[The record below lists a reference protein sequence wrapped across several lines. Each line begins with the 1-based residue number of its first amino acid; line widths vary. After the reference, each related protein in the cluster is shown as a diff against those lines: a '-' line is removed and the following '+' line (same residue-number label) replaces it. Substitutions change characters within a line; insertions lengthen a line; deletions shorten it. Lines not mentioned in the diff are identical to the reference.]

1 MTSMRVCNSGH
12 IGQSVLTTKFQQ
24 LSKIFG
30 LALAVIGLSASI
42 PSAYAVDYVAAT
54 GGTLTTYQVGATI
67 YNVHTFTGNGTF
79 TVTSTSG
86 GTVNYLVIAGGGGGG
101 SGTGGGGGAGGF
113 LESTATVTG
122 GSTAYTITVGT
133 GGAGGTDN
141 NGGLAGWGSTGNPSS
156 FGSFATADGGGGG
169 APNSTTLSPANGN
182 AGGSGGG
189 GSWGTPGVA
198 STGGAATP
206 SGQGNAGGACLAW
219 GGPYAA
225 GGGGGAGAVG
235 VAGNKQNPGA
245 AGGAGKASSITGS
258 SKTYA
263 GGGGGGA
270 YNTTGGTGGTGG
282 GGNGG
287 NGSGGATA
295 GAANTGSGGGG
306 QGGNKAGAGAGGS
319 GIVIISYASG
329 TSPNPTSTSATLV
342 VLENTATALTASN
355 FGYAD
360 PNSSPLTAVQ
370 ITTLPALGTLKLS
383 GTAVT
388 LNQIVAVADI
398 NSGNLTYQSA
408 LPTYGTGAAYT
419 TIGIKVENANSLWS
433 AAALMTV
440 NVTPAIIVQN
450 PSFETPGASQAGNW
464 ASFANPPWSSAGSL
478 YSQLKVGPGFDGT
491 FNNAADGNWV
501 ALINNDDCPIATPVY
516 QNLNTN
522 VSAGAT
528 LSVTFAYGRALTG
541 TPGQGVAYFDVNGT
555 KYTMDFDASVLSA
568 GQWGSVTMTK
578 TITNSGNLTLGFYG
592 NSAHAINVWVD
603 KISDVS
609 YTPGG
614 SSYTVTFDNNT
625 GSGTMSAQTGS
636 SAAALTANTFTKTG
650 YTFAGWNTAAGGGGT
665 AYADGASY
673 PFTASTTL
681 YAQWTANTYTV
692 TFDGNGGD
700 TPSPT
705 SKSVT
710 YASTYGTL
718 ATVTRT
724 GYTLNGWFTA
734 TSGGTQVTSGTTVA
748 ITGAQTLY
756 AQWTAASA
764 TITLTDTLGAVNTT
778 YGTPSASPT
787 SFHVSGSDLTGDLTV
802 TPPTGYE
809 VSLSSGSG
817 YTNSLSITASGTLSS
832 TPVYVR
838 LAATAGVVGSPYSGN
853 ITVSGGGASSQTIAT
868 ASSTVAKAD
877 ATVVVTPYTVTYDGN
892 AHTAT
897 VTSITGVNGETGAT
911 VGTVTLNTTHTSAG
925 VYATDL
931 WTLTPTANYNNIGT
945 TTSTITVINGNF
957 ETEYGSNTDKTI
969 NWVKFNV
976 WDLDNTLIGS
986 VSTTGAFTSNAD
998 PDGGSKFTRFTY
1010 NDAGAEQNLNTT
1022 VSAGDTLSVTFNLG
1036 VRLNPGGAW
1045 STLDGSRVK
1054 GTAYFKV
1061 GSNTYSM
1068 PYDLT
1073 GQTVGV
1079 WHPFTFTTNITNSG
1093 ALSLGFKNLNVLN
1106 NYYTSLDGVSNVS
1119 RTYGTAQTITNTI
1132 NKADSSVTAPTVG
1145 TYTYTGS
1152 PQGPNSGAVATGSTG
1167 AVTYSYEGTSGTS
1180 YGPNATR
1187 PTNVGSYTVIATVAA
1202 DSNYN
1207 TASSTA
1213 TAFSIGKATPTATL
1227 EVSNTPTTYDGAAH
1241 AATVSITASSTTG
1254 SVANIL
1260 TGGAAT
1266 QTAAG
1271 TYAVTADFVPTDTAN
1286 YNTLTEQSAGNFVID
1301 NESPSSTGAT
1311 LTALEDTQTALA
1323 AGNFGYSDPN
1333 SSAFTAVKITSL
1345 PALGTLKLSG
1355 ASVTNNQIVAVADIN
1370 SGNLT
1375 YQSALNGNGAAYTT
1389 FGIKVQNATAHWSAA
1404 AALTVNVTAVNDA
1417 PVATAQSVNVVI
1429 NTAKAIT
1436 LTGTDVEGSALTY
1449 TVVTQP
1455 THGALTS
1462 TAPSVT
1468 YTPTNGYSGAD
1479 SFTFKVN
1486 DGTIDSATAA
1496 TVSLTV
1502 GAFSRLSTV
1511 SVPSS
1516 SMSTNFAAAVIL
1528 PTSYATS
1535 PDRQYSVIYFL
1546 DGYNT
1551 GGRDGIRIF
1560 YDWYQSSLMSLSD
1573 KYDVIMVAVGCANKW
1588 YLDSP
1593 VDPAVRWQT
1602 FLTNELIPYVDSNYR
1617 SVATRQGR
1625 AITGLSMGGFGAFY
1639 TAFRNTDKFI
1649 AAGSTS
1655 GAVDFRP
1662 WPDGWEIAAVLGPE
1676 ASNQSV
1682 WDATVVI
1689 NNLSA
1694 LPPAGGMGIIFDCAT
1709 NDGFFSG
1716 VNAALDTQ
1724 MTTSSIP
1731 HTYNTSTDGGGGHT
1745 MGYWGTTFPKHVA
1758 FFSQYLTNLTGGSF
1772 VIRINTVK
1780 TFAAADF
1787 RFADAG
1793 NALSAIKITSLP
1805 THGTLTLSGTAITT
1819 VPSSVIA
1826 ASSLGTLTYT
1836 PTAGY
1841 TGADAFDFQLR
1852 DTTTFSPD
1860 AVMVVS
1866 VTTDIPVLNGSF
1878 ETPIVSGWSV
1888 VGSPWTSGAGGYGEY
1903 PSVPGF
1909 YDAVPTFA
1917 GSIAAVIGTGVTTS
1931 APLVQNLGVSVAA
1944 GDTLSVT
1951 FWVGKAKDGVNST
1964 GASYFEVA
1972 GTKYPTAF
1980 DTSDLSQGGWKSI
1993 TMTQKISNSGNLS
2006 LGFYWTSGHNT
2017 SVDLISN
2024 VSVTPEPKGTFISF
2038 LSE

>member
-1 MTSMRVCNSGH
+1 MTSMRVNNSGH
-12 IGQSVLTTKFQQ
+12 SGQSVLTTKFQQ
-24 LSKIFG
+24 ARKIFSLTLLTAAVALWGGNAHAAAGTWTQTTSGG
-30 LALAVIGLSASI
+30 LWSNTA
-42 PSAYAVDYVAAT
+42 
-54 GGTLTTYQVGATI
+54 
-67 YNVHTFTGNGTF
+67 NW
-79 TVTSTSG
+79 SG
-86 GTVNYLVIAGGGGGG
+86 GTVANASGSTAFFNAVDITADNTVHLDSARTITGLTFGDTATGTPASWILDNNGNAANTLTGIGTITVNALGTGKSATISAVIAGSTPIIKAGAGTLVLSGANTLNKLDSNNASFAWRLDAGTVVIASDSAFGVSTGTGYLASTLVNLNAATLQASGSARTVANPIWLSQNSTVSGSESITFSGTFGGRGGNRTLINNITGGGTLSLTNDVHTSFALGAALTLTFDGTGNTLISGAIKNNPGGAVVAGNIVKAGAGRLTLSGTNTYTGTTAVNAGTLLVNSPGSLHASSAVTVANGATLGG
-101 SGTGGGGGAGGF
+101 SGTINGTVTVTAGGTILLGASSSTLALASSTAPTYNVSGSTYTTLKILASASTLDKVSASATTGNSVANVNLVIDTTGLSGNVSSTTIYSAGGAITGPF
-113 LESTATVTG
+113 HSVTVIG
-122 GSTAYTITVGT
+122 NTAYTATPDYST
-133 GGAGGTDN
+133 S
-141 NGGLAGWGSTGNPSS
+141 GLIKLELT
-156 FGSFATADGGGGG
+156 
-169 APNSTTLSPANGN
+169 
-182 AGGSGGG
+182 GSGP
-189 GSWGTPGVA
+189 T
-198 STGGAATP
+198 
-206 SGQGNAGGACLAW
+206 
-219 GGPYAA
+219 
-225 GGGGGAGAVG
+225 
-235 VAGNKQNPGA
+235 
-245 AGGAGKASSITGS
+245 
-258 SKTYA
+258 TYTVTFD
-263 GGGGGGA
+263 
-270 YNTTGGTGGTGG
+270 N
-282 GGNGG
+282 
-287 NGSGGATA
+287 
-295 GAANTGSGGGG
+295 NTGSGSMTA
-306 QGGNKAGAGAGGS
+306 QTGS
-319 GIVIISYASG
+319 S
-329 TSPNPTSTSATLV
+329 
-342 VLENTATALTASN
+342 ATALTSN
-355 FGYAD
+355 TFTKTGYTFAGWNTLANNTGTAYAD
-360 PNSSPLTAVQ
+360 GASYPFTAS
-370 ITTLPALGTLKLS
+370 TTLYAQWT
-383 GTAVT
+383 
-388 LNQIVAVADI
+388 I
-398 NSGNLTYQSA
+398 N
-408 LPTYGTGAAYT
+408 
-419 TIGIKVENANSLWS
+419 
-433 AAALMTV
+433 
-440 NVTPAIIVQN
+440 
-450 PSFETPGASQAGNW
+450 
-464 ASFANPPWSSAGSL
+464 
-478 YSQLKVGPGFDGT
+478 
-491 FNNAADGNWV
+491 
-501 ALINNDDCPIATPVY
+501 
-516 QNLNTN
+516 
-522 VSAGAT
+522 
-528 LSVTFAYGRALTG
+528 
-541 TPGQGVAYFDVNGT
+541 
-555 KYTMDFDASVLSA
+555 
-568 GQWGSVTMTK
+568 
-578 TITNSGNLTLGFYG
+578 
-592 NSAHAINVWVD
+592 
-603 KISDVS
+603 
-609 YTPGG
+609 
-614 SSYTVTFDNNT
+614 SYTVTFDNNT
-625 GSGTMSAQTGS
+625 GSGTMTAQTGS

-650 YTFAGWNTAAGGGGT
+650 YTFAGWNTAANGSGT

-681 YAQWTANTYTV
+681 YAQWTANSYMV
-692 TFDGNGGD
+692 TFDGNGGG

-724 GYTLNGWFTA
+724 GYTFNGWFTA
-734 TSGGTQVTSGTTVA
+734 ASGGTQVTSGTTVA

-764 TITLTDTLGAVNTT
+764 TITLADMLVAVNTT

-787 SFHVSGSDLTGDLTV
+787 SFHVSGSDLTGNLTV
-802 TPPTGYE
+802 TPPSGYE

-817 YTNSLSITASGTLSS
+817 YTTSLSITASGTLAS
-832 TPVYVR
+832 TQVYVR
-838 LAATAGVVGSPYSGN
+838 LAATAGVSGSPYSGT

-868 ASSTVAKAD
+868 ASSTVAKATP
-877 ATVVVTPYTVTYDGN
+877 TVVVTPYTVTYDGN
-892 AHTAT
+892 PHTAT
-897 VTSITGVNGETGAT
+897 VASITGVNSETGAT
-911 VGTVTLNTTHTSAG
+911 VGTVTLNTTHTTAG
-925 VYATDL
+925 VYASDS
-931 WTLTPTANYNNIGT
+931 WSFAGTANYNDIGT
-945 TTSTITVINGNF
+945 STSTVTVANPSFETPGTLLGGPWASFGSPWSITGSPSAWQQIKAVDGAVFTNAPDGVWVGLINGDDCPI
-957 ETEYGSNTDKTI
+957 TAPL
-969 NWVKFNV
+969 V
-976 WDLDNTLIGS
+976 
-986 VSTTGAFTSNAD
+986 
-998 PDGGSKFTRFTY
+998 
-1010 NDAGAEQNLNTT
+1010 QNLNTSVT
-1022 VSAGDTLSVTFNLG
+1022 AGDTLSVTFYIGRQLG
-1036 VRLNPGGAW
+1036 AAGGA
-1045 STLDGSRVK
+1045 GV
-1054 GTAYFKV
+1054 AYFDVAGTKYTMAFDTSAMSA
-1061 GSNTYSM
+1061 G
-1068 PYDLT
+1068 DWQLT
-1073 GQTVGV
+1073 TL
-1079 WHPFTFTTNITNSG
+1079 TKTITNSG
-1093 ALSLGFKNLNVLN
+1093 NLILGFYGTTGHAINAW
-1106 NYYTSLDGVSNVS
+1106 LDNITNVS
-1119 RTYGTAQTITNTI
+1119 RTSGSGSQTLTNTI

-1152 PQGPNSGAVATGSTG
+1152 PQGPNSGATATGSTG

-1202 DSNYN
+1202 DSNFN

-1213 TAFSIGKATPTATL
+1213 TAFSIDKATPTATL

-1254 SVANIL
+1254 AVTNIL

-1286 YNTLTEQSAGNFVID
+1286 YNTLTEQSAGSFVID
-1301 NESPSSTGAT
+1301 NQSPSSTGAT

-1345 PALGTLKLSG
+1345 PALGTLKVSG
-1355 ASVTNNQIVAVADIN
+1355 TSVTNNEIITMADIN

-1375 YQSALNGNGAAYTT
+1375 YQSALNGNDAPYTT

-1404 AALTVNVTAVNDA
+1404 AAMTVNVTAVNDA

-1449 TVVTQP
+1449 TIVTQP
-1455 THGALTS
+1455 THGALTG

-1468 YTPTNGYSGAD
+1468 YTPTTGYSGAD

-1496 TVSLTV
+1496 TVSITV

-1516 SMSTNFAAAVIL
+1516 SMSTNFSAAVIL

-1535 PDRQYSVIYFL
+1535 PGRQYSVIYFL

-1593 VDPAVRWQT
+1593 VDSTVKWQT

-1655 GAVDFRP
+1655 GGVDFRP
-1662 WPDGWEIAAVLGPE
+1662 WPTYWELPAVLGPW

-1682 WDATVVI
+1682 WDANVVI
-1689 NNLSA
+1689 NNLGA

-1772 VIRINTVK
+1772 VMRINTVK

-1793 NALSAIKITSLP
+1793 NSLSAIKVTSLP
-1805 THGTLTLSGTAITT
+1805 AHGTLTLSGTPITT
-1819 VPSSVIA
+1819 VPSDIIL
-1826 ASSLGTLTYT
+1826 ASSLETLTYT
-1836 PTAGY
+1836 PTTGY

-2006 LGFYWTSGHNT
+2006 LGFYWTSGLNT

-2024 VSVTPEPKGTFISF
+2024 VSVTPEPKGTIFSF